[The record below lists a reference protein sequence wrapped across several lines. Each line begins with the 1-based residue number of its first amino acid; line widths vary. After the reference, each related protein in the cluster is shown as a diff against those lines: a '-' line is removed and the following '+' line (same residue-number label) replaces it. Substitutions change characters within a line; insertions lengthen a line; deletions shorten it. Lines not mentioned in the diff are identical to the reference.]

1 MLYLIIKLLLICL
14 IITIVI
20 EYIPIVIFLQ
30 IPKRYYV
37 AVNVLTN
44 VVANVIINCYD
55 ILNIKSAGLISREK
69 LFISLE
75 IIVCMVEILLYYKK
89 LSINEVRNNSD
100 NIKLENKIQ
109 NNNRINKSNVLKL
122 CKITAITVLANI
134 LSVVLGNMILERI
147 YV

>member
-1 MLYLIIKLLLICL
+1 MFLLVIKELCICL
-14 IITIVI
+14 IITIVV

-30 IPKRYYV
+30 IPKKYYV

-44 VVANVIINCYD
+44 VVANVILNCYD

-100 NIKLENKIQ
+100 NIKLENKIR
-109 NNNRINKSNVLKL
+109 NNNRINKLNVLKL

>member
-1 MLYLIIKLLLICL
+1 MFLLVITELCICL
-14 IITIVI
+14 IITIVV

-44 VVANVIINCYD
+44 VVANLIINCYD

>member
-1 MLYLIIKLLLICL
+1 MFLLVITELCICL
-14 IITIVI
+14 IITIVV

-30 IPKRYYV
+30 ISKRYYV

-75 IIVCMVEILLYYKK
+75 IIVCIVEILLYYKK

>member
-1 MLYLIIKLLLICL
+1 MFLLVIKELCICL
-14 IITIVI
+14 IITIVV

-30 IPKRYYV
+30 IPKKYYV

-69 LFISLE
+69 KFISLE

-134 LSVVLGNMILERI
+134 LSVVLGNVILERI

>member
-1 MLYLIIKLLLICL
+1 MFLLVIKELCICL
-14 IITIVI
+14 IITIVV

-30 IPKRYYV
+30 IPKKYYV

-75 IIVCMVEILLYYKK
+75 IIVCIVEILLYYKK

>member
-1 MLYLIIKLLLICL
+1 MFLLVIKELCICL
-14 IITIVI
+14 IITIVV

-30 IPKRYYV
+30 IPKKYYV

>member
-1 MLYLIIKLLLICL
+1 MFLLVITELCICL
-14 IITIVI
+14 IITIVV